1 MIYIAPSLLAADFA
15 NLESRVKSVTEAG
28 ANYLHL
34 DVMDGMFVPNISF
47 GAPVIAALRRHSK
60 LIFDVHLMINEP
72 IRYIDAFA
80 DAGADMLTVHYEAC
94 KDLQETIDA
103 VKAAGMK
110 VGIAVNPET
119 PVHWLEYYINQV
131 DMVLIMSVN
140 PGFGGQKFMPIAL
153 TKLQEVKALAEERN
167 PELLI
172 EVDGGITVDNVQDVL
187 DAGANVVVAGSAVFK
202 GDKKANIAAF
212 MEKLKA

>member
-1 MIYIAPSLLAADFA
+1 MIKISPSVLACDF
-15 NLESRVKSVTEAG
+15 SRLGDEAKRAEAAG
-28 ANYLHL
+28 AEWLHL

-47 GAPVIAALRRHSK
+47 GPCVIKSIRGSTGAF
-60 LIFDVHLMINEP
+60 FDTHLMIADP
-72 IRYIDAFA
+72 IRYVGAFA
-80 DAGADMLTVHYEAC
+80 SAGADLITIHYESC
-94 KDLQETIDA
+94 ENQQETLEKIRSLGK
-103 VKAAGMK
+103 KA
-110 VGIAVNPET
+110 GISIKPAT
-119 PVHWLEYYINQV
+119 PAFVLEPLLPYA
-131 DMVLIMSVN
+131 DLVLVMTIE
-140 PGFGGQKFMPIAL
+140 PGFGGQKFVPIAL

-212 MEKLKA
+212 MEKLNA

>member
-1 MIYIAPSLLAADFA
+1 MNILSPSLLSIDFNHIERNA
-15 NLESRVKSVTEAG
+15 KVLDEAG
-28 ANYLHL
+28 VKWFHL
-34 DVMDGMFVPNISF
+34 DVMDGTFVRNISF
-47 GAPVIAALRRHSK
+47 GPPVIKCIRKVTDSF
-60 LIFDVHLMINEP
+60 FDVHLMINEP

-187 DAGANVVVAGSAVFK
+187 DAGANGVVAGSAVFK

-212 MEKLKA
+212 MEKLNA

>member
-1 MIYIAPSLLAADFA
+1 MKWF
-15 NLESRVKSVTEAG
+15 
-28 ANYLHL
+28 HL
-34 DVMDGMFVPNISF
+34 DVMDGTFVRNISF
-47 GAPVIAALRRHSK
+47 GPPVIKCIRKITESF
-60 LIFDVHLMINEP
+60 FDVHLMINEP

-94 KDLQETIDA
+94 KNLRGDDRCGEGGGHEGWCCSQSGNTGALAGVLHQSGRYGADHECQSRLWRTEIHA
-103 VKAAGMK
+103 GCTYEAA
-110 VGIAVNPET
+110 
-119 PVHWLEYYINQV
+119 
-131 DMVLIMSVN
+131 
-140 PGFGGQKFMPIAL
+140 
-153 TKLQEVKALAEERN
+153 EVKALAGERN

-212 MEKLKA
+212 MEKLNA